1 MARRAIA
8 AALAALL
15 AVVSMR
21 AAIAQDKWPSRP
33 VTLVVPV
40 GAGTV
45 TDVAARLL
53 ADHLKDA
60 FGQPFVIENKPGAAA
75 TIGSRSVSR
84 AQPDGYTFLVGG
96 NTTHSAVPSLFKTP
110 PYDPVADFTPVARVG
125 ALGQF
130 LATNTQQPFRT
141 VQDMVAFARANPGKL
156 SYGYGN
162 ASGQIIGETIKYKL
176 GLNIARVPYSSNTT
190 AVTDLLGNNI
200 QLMIIDYLNGVPM
213 VDAGKMVAL
222 AIGTKVRHPKLPNT
236 PTLDETVI
244 KDFEVAP
251 WLGIFGP
258 PGLPRG
264 IVEQMSN
271 AIGKIMANK
280 AFVKSLEELG
290 PEPYYLPAGPF
301 AAFVKADVPVWTEH
315 ASIAGIEPR

>member
-1 MARRAIA
+1 
-8 AALAALL
+8 
-15 AVVSMR
+15 
-21 AAIAQDKWPSRP
+21 
-33 VTLVVPV
+33 
-40 GAGTV
+40 
-45 TDVAARLL
+45 
-53 ADHLKDA
+53 
-60 FGQPFVIENKPGAAA
+60 
-75 TIGSRSVSR
+75 
-84 AQPDGYTFLVGG
+84 
-96 NTTHSAVPSLFKTP
+96 
-110 PYDPVADFTPVARVG
+110 
-125 ALGQF
+125 
-130 LATNTQQPFRT
+130 
-141 VQDMVAFARANPGKL
+141 MVAFARANPGKL